1 MATAPLVLLDIK
13 TSSGIAGSAY
23 IFTYTPLVLRGVVQ
37 VLKDI
42 LPVMESW
49 ALEPKANIEALR
61 RRFVLIGT
69 PGLLDMALAAIDM
82 ALWDAHSRV
91 IGLPLVRVL
100 GGTPSR
106 TLAYASFGMEHPNDA
121 APLIRS
127 RRTSGLSRHQDQD
140 WVPNP
145 GGKTLRAVR
154 AARALIGTDAK
165 LMVDYNQSLS
175 VPESIRRGEALD
187 EEGIEWI
194 EEPTRYDDFAGHAK
208 IAAAVRTPIQLGEN
222 LYGPREVLRSI
233 QQASSDLMMLDL
245 MKIGGV
251 SGWLD
256 ASAVCAATAIPVST
270 HFFQEASA
278 HLQSLTPTAHYLEY
292 FGLADAVLLDPLAG
306 NRRRCRARR
315 ASRTGHPVER
325 RRDPPF
331 RRLISPEARFPGTRN
346 PAFERQRLNDQAPKA
361 PKAPKAAKAPNS
373 PATAFPSETTSNEN
387 LS

>member
-1 MATAPLVLLDIK
+1 MSNSPLITGFDVRPVIVPLHPPLRTASGVMATAPLVLLDIK

-121 APLIRS
+121 APLIEAAVQA
-127 RRTSGLSRHQDQD
+127 GLRAIKIKIGYPTLEED
-140 WVPNP
+140 
-145 GGKTLRAVR
+145 LRAVR
-154 AARALIGTDAK
+154 AARALIGTDGK

-292 FGLADAVLLDPLAG
+292 FGLADAVLLDPLQVTEGAVEPG
-306 NRRRCRARR
+306 ELPGLGIRWNEDAIRR
-315 ASRTGHPVER
+315 
-325 RRDPPF
+325 F
-331 RRLISPEARFPGTRN
+331 
-346 PAFERQRLNDQAPKA
+346 
-361 PKAPKAAKAPNS
+361 AA
-373 PATAFPSETTSNEN
+373 
-387 LS
+387 